1 MSGKMSEYD
10 PFERAKNVFSDEL
23 LEQFLA
29 YDLQKA
35 INSILHDSRALVA
48 AGTGFASL
56 LRLEIEDEKLNHLDD
71 KMLDSEDTLQDLIVL
86 VTRYTQATNHI
97 FEFIQRYNRSKG
109 DLERKAAYRDN
120 FPDL

>member
-71 KMLDSEDTLQDLIVL
+71 KMLDSEDTLRDLIVL

-97 FEFIQRYNRSKG
+97 FEFIQRYNRSKWN
-109 DLERKAAYRDN
+109 LERKAAYRDN

>member
-56 LRLEIEDEKLNHLDD
+56 LRLEIEDGKLNHLDD
-71 KMLDSEDTLQDLIVL
+71 KMLDSEDTLRGLILL
-86 VTRYTQATNHI
+86 VTQYTQATNHI
-97 FEFIQRYNRSKG
+97 FEFIQRYNRSKWN
-109 DLERKAAYRDN
+109 LERKAAYRDN